1 MYVYGI
7 PSFIDSS
14 ALLPKELLEDDILI
28 SILKELSLI
37 DAIEV
42 FDKFESVEDVR
53 LRREANEPIYVCA
66 ICNVSYLE
74 SL

>member
-1 MYVYGI
+1 MYGI
-7 PSFIDSS
+7 PSLIDSS
-14 ALLPKELLEDDILI
+14 ALLLKELFDDDILI

-37 DAIEV
+37 DAIEE
-42 FDKFESVEDVR
+42 FDMFESVEDVR
-53 LRREANEPIYVCA
+53 LSREAKEPIYVCA

>member
-14 ALLPKELLEDDILI
+14 ALLLKELFDDDILI

-37 DAIEV
+37 DAIEAV
-42 FDKFESVEDVR
+42 DKFESVEDVR
-53 LRREANEPIYVCA
+53 LSREAKEPMYVCA
-66 ICNVSYLE
+66 ICNVSYFEGL
-74 SL
+74 

>member
-37 DAIEV
+37 DAIEEV
-42 FDKFESVEDVR
+42 DKFESVEDVR
-53 LRREANEPIYVCA
+53 LSREAKEPIYVCA
-66 ICNVSYLE
+66 ICNVSYFE